1 MHQFLPRKVGLEI
14 VRGCNFTCRMCPVP
28 LVMPNKAF
36 HFMALDLIEK
46 LCAEACESDHVKEFR
61 LFNFGEPMAH
71 PDFVQIIDI
80 VDSYFTG
87 RPTYVDVLTN
97 GSLLHGPKAE
107 AIARST
113 SLTALTVSFDGDGR
127 KEVFEAL
134 RGPHYEKVIN
144 NMRDFADLV
153 KHTDSKIVLKVNS
166 IIPVNAMGD
175 SSSLYS
181 VPDYD
186 KAVETLSALV
196 EPIGYKVQPRT
207 MHDYS
212 GEYDLGIR
220 GDIQHKPR
228 GACATIETDQLYISS
243 DGIAIPCCTS
253 MNKTLNIGD
262 ANDMTLVEIM
272 NSPAMNNLR
281 HTLRIDRRHEIEGCK
296 NCKVSVG
303 GTHISRDRTS
313 RFWLERNK
321 KHPITDEAEKLAI
334 FGEIELDHIA
344 PSPKATEDAILRA
357 SASAGG
363 AIIGYIDAVQHRN
376 GSLVISGW
384 AGDTV
389 IGAPLSAFVPIID
402 GKEHTISSLRIVD
415 RPGVAEHVGN
425 KLFLKSGF
433 ELIVAGV
440 TKAPQTFS
448 IRVFNP
454 RGISQEFRQ

>member
-1 MHQFLPRKVGLEI
+1 M
-14 VRGCNFTCRMCPVP
+14 
-28 LVMPNKAF
+28 
-36 HFMALDLIEK
+36 
-46 LCAEACESDHVKEFR
+46 
-61 LFNFGEPMAH
+61 
-71 PDFVQIIDI
+71 
-80 VDSYFTG
+80 
-87 RPTYVDVLTN
+87 
-97 GSLLHGPKAE
+97 LHGPKAE
-107 AIARST
+107 TIARST

-127 KEVFEAL
+127 REVFEAL
-134 RGPHYEKVIN
+134 RGPHYEKVII

-153 KHTDSKIVLKVNS
+153 KHTGSKIVLKVNS

-175 SSSLYS
+175 SSSPYS

-402 GKEHTISSLRIVD
+402 GKEHIISSLRIVD